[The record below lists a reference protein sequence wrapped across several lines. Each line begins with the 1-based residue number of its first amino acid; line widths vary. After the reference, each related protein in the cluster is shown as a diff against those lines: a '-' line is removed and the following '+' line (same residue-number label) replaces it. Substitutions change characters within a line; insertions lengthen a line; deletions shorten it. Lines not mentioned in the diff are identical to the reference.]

1 LSLKKFHI
9 LFITL
14 ATICFVGFGG
24 WCFAQ
29 PDDSGGLFLPFAV
42 AGIALGLF
50 TAIYGVWFY
59 RNKISDSETMSI
71 VSNQS

>member
-14 ATICFVGFGG
+14 ATLCFVGFGA

-29 PDDSGGLFLPFAV
+29 PEESGSLLLAFAIMSV
-42 AGIALGLF
+42 LLGLF
-50 TAIYGVWFY
+50 TAVYGVWFY
-59 RNKISDSETMSI
+59 RNKIKQSEEGTPAPA
-71 VSNQS
+71 Q